1 MFLVPV
7 SRNANELSRSI
18 DRLFDDSLFDRF
30 FAPAQRGE
38 GGVAARSPALDV
50 SESDRAYT
58 VKIDLPGIS
67 KDDVKITID
76 GRRVNV
82 EAQVSKNEEKK
93 EGDRVVYSERSMA
106 SYARS
111 FTLPTEVD
119 QGESDAR
126 IEHGVLTLTLAKKR
140 AGGSAQ
146 LAVK

>member
-18 DRLFDDSLFDRF
+18 DRLFDDSLIDRF
-30 FAPAQRGE
+30 FAPTQRGE
-38 GGVAARSPALDV
+38 GVGARSPALDV

-58 VKIDLPGIS
+58 VKVELPGIT

-111 FTLPTEVD
+111 FTLPAEVD
-119 QGESDAR
+119 QAESDAR
-126 IEHGVLTLTLAKKR
+126 MEHGVLTLTLVKKR